1 MKILV
6 TVKISSVCLACLAF
20 TRPTT
25 CLCRSFLGVVV
36 VVVAVVVVAVVVVV
50 VVVAY
55 RLLNM
60 TMAFLL
66 LLY

>member
-50 VVVAY
+50 VVAY